1 MGAARIVATD
11 DGGRAA
17 AIDHACMKISTLP
30 QRGPLVVASFSG
42 YFGDRT
48 TALDEAMAGDPI
60 HVLIGDYL
68 AEITLAGISARFR
81 KDPTQGYA
89 EYFVKQVQPHL
100 AGIAA
105 RSLKLVTNAGGL
117 NPRGLAQVLRGLIV
131 QAGLSLKVACVEGDN
146 VLDRIELLQAAGHPL
161 THLDTGEAL
170 ADWGRTPIAANA
182 YLGAWGIAAALREGA
197 DIVLCG
203 RVTDS
208 SLTLGPAAWWH
219 GWQMDEWDR
228 LAGGVVA
235 GHILECGPH
244 ATGGNFS
251 GFAALPGITFPGF
264 VVGEIA
270 ADGSSVI
277 TKHARD
283 GGTVTTD
290 TVTAQ
295 LVYEIQGPK
304 YLNPDVTVD
313 LSGIRCEQLAPD
325 RVLVSGARGEPPP
338 DTTKVAMFAPEGWQ
352 IVSWAFVTGIDIER
366 KLALLRAQLHTLLG
380 DQVDHLEI
388 TAFGT
393 PAAQPESQA
402 EATVPMRIAAQAS
415 ERDALT
421 EENFFSKLNSLYLWS
436 VPGFYTDS
444 GAERALKPTRRIEYW
459 PAVLHV
465 SQLAHTVTL
474 EDGRTLEIP
483 PHPRAV
489 AAVRQPEHVE
499 PQPAPASARHVTQRA
514 PLGRIAYARSG
525 DKGGNCNVGIW
536 AAEEKSWP
544 WLRQTLSSDML
555 RRLLPRAEGLEIV
568 RHEFPNLRAVH
579 FIVRGLL
586 GRGGSTN
593 LQADQVGKAVGEFL
607 LARQM
612 DIPVELLV
620 DEYTGPRGC
629 APVSNAVET
638 VLHRA

>member
-1 MGAARIVATD
+1 MN
-11 DGGRAA
+11 
-17 AIDHACMKISTLP
+17 MSELP
-30 QRGPLVVASFSG
+30 QREPLVVASFSG
-42 YFGDRT
+42 YFGDRA
-48 TALDEAMAGDPI
+48 TALDEAMAGDPV

-100 AGIAA
+100 QDLGDRGI
-105 RSLKLVTNAGGL
+105 KLVTNAGGL
-117 NPRGLAQVLRGLIV
+117 NPRGLAQVLRGLIAE
-131 QAGLSLKVACVEGDN
+131 AGVALKVACVEGDN
-146 VLDRIELLQAAGHPL
+146 VVDRLDLLQAAGHPL
-161 THLDTGEAL
+161 THLDTGEPL

-219 GWQMDEWDR
+219 GWQLDDWDR

-251 GFAALPGITFPGF
+251 GFASLPGITFPGF

-283 GGTVTTD
+283 GGAVTTD

-313 LSGIRCEQLAPD
+313 LSGVRCELVGPD
-325 RVLVSGARGEPPP
+325 RVRVSGARGEPPP
-338 DTTKVAMFAPEGWQ
+338 DTTKVAVFAPEGWQ

-366 KLALLRAQLHTLLG
+366 KLALLRAQLHALLAEH
-380 DQVDHLEI
+380 VDHLEI
-388 TAFGT
+388 TPFGA
-393 PAAQPESQA
+393 PAAQPESQY
-402 EATVPMRIAAQAS
+402 EATVAVRIAAQAK

-421 EENFFSKLNSLYLWS
+421 EEKFFTRLNSLYLWS

-483 PHPRAV
+483 PHPRG
-489 AAVRQPEHVE
+489 
-499 PQPAPASARHVTQRA
+499 APAVQQPVHAEPEAASRGSWRATQRA
-514 PLGRIAYARSG
+514 PLGRVAYARSG
-525 DKGGNCNVGIW
+525 DKGGNSNVGVW
-536 AAEEKSWP
+536 AADEKAWP
-544 WLRQTLSSDML
+544 WLEQTLTTDML
-555 RRLLPRAEGLEIV
+555 RRLLPQSQGLEVV
-568 RHEFPNLRAVH
+568 RHAFPHLRAVH

-593 LQADQVGKAVGEFL
+593 LQADQVGKAIGEFL
-607 LARQM
+607 LARQLE
-612 DIPVELLV
+612 IPVELLV
-620 DEYTGPRGC
+620 DDYTGTR
-629 APVSNAVET
+629 APVPAARIAAT
-638 VLHRA
+638 A

>member
-1 MGAARIVATD
+1 
-11 DGGRAA
+11 
-17 AIDHACMKISTLP
+17 MKISAP
-30 QRGPLVVASFSG
+30 PHREPLVVAAFSG
-42 YFGDRT
+42 YFGDRA
-48 TALDEAMAGDPI
+48 TALDEAMAGDAI

-105 RSLKLVTNAGGL
+105 RGIKLVTNAGGL
-117 NPRGLAQVLRGLIV
+117 NPHGLAQVLRGLV
-131 QAGLSLKVACVEGDN
+131 AEAGLSLKIACVEGDN
-146 VLDRIELLQAAGHPL
+146 VLDRVALLQAAGHPF
-161 THLDTGEAL
+161 THLDTGETL

-219 GWQMDEWDR
+219 GWQLDDWDR

-244 ATGGNFS
+244 VTGGNFS
-251 GFAALPGITFPGF
+251 GFASLPGITFPGF
-264 VVGEIA
+264 PVGEIA
-270 ADGSSVI
+270 ADGSTVI

-283 GGTVTTD
+283 GGAVTTH

-313 LSGIRCEQLAPD
+313 LSDIRCEQIAPD
-325 RVLVSGARGEPPP
+325 RVRVSGARGAPPP
-338 DTTKVAMFAPEGWQ
+338 DTTKVAMFATEGWQ

-366 KLALLRAQLHTLLG
+366 KLALLRAQLHALLG
-380 DQVDHLEI
+380 GHVDHLEI

-402 EATVPMRIAAQAS
+402 EATVAVRIAARAS

-421 EENFFSKLNSLYLWS
+421 EEHFFSKLNSLYLWS

-444 GAERALKPTRRIEYW
+444 GAERSLKPTRRIEYW
-459 PAVLHV
+459 PAVLDV
-465 SQLAHTVTL
+465 SQLTHTVTL
-474 EDGRTLEIP
+474 DDGRTLEIP

-489 AAVRQPEHVE
+489 KAAQQPVHAE
-499 PQPAPASARHVTQRA
+499 PQPQPVDARRATQRA
-514 PLGRIAYARSG
+514 PLGRVAYARSG
-525 DKGGNCNVGIW
+525 DKGGNSNVGIW
-536 AAEEKSWP
+536 AADEKAWP
-544 WLRQTLSSDML
+544 WLRQALTTDTL
-555 RRLLPRAEGLEIV
+555 RRLLPRADGLEIV
-568 RHEFPNLRAVH
+568 RHEFPHLRAVH

-593 LQADQVGKAVGEFL
+593 LQADQVGKAVGEFV

-620 DEYTGPRGC
+620 DDYTGPR
-629 APVSNAVET
+629 PKVPISSTTEV
-638 VLHRA
+638 VLHRG

>member
-1 MGAARIVATD
+1 M
-11 DGGRAA
+11 
-17 AIDHACMKISTLP
+17 SEPP
-30 QRGPLVVASFSG
+30 QREPLVVASFSG
-42 YFGDRT
+42 YFGDRAS
-48 TALDEAMAGDPI
+48 ALDEAMAGDPF

-89 EYFVKQVQPHL
+89 EYFVGQLRPHL
-100 AGIAA
+100 PAIAERGI
-105 RSLKLVTNAGGL
+105 KLVTNAGGL
-117 NPRGLAQVLRGLIV
+117 NPRGLAQVLRGLIAE
-131 QAGLSLKVACVEGDN
+131 AGLSLKIACVEGDN
-146 VLDRIELLQAAGHPL
+146 VLDRLELLQAAGHPL
-161 THLDTGEAL
+161 KHLDTGEPL
-170 ADWGRTPIAANA
+170 ASWGRTPMSANA
-182 YLGAWGIAAALREGA
+182 YIGAWGIASALHEGA

-219 GWQMDEWDR
+219 GWQPDDWDR

-251 GFAALPGITFPGF
+251 GFAKLPGITFAGF
-264 VVGEIA
+264 VVGEVA
-270 ADGSSVI
+270 SDGSCVI

-283 GGTVTTD
+283 GGAVTTD

-313 LSGIRCEQLAPD
+313 LSDIRCEQIGPD
-325 RVLVSGARGEPPP
+325 RVQVSGARGEPPP
-338 DTTKVAMFAPEGWQ
+338 DTTKVAVFGPEGWQ

-366 KLALLRAQLHTLLG
+366 KLALLRAQLHSLLG
-380 DQVDHLEI
+380 DTVDHLEI
-388 TAFGT
+388 SAFGT
-393 PAAQPESQA
+393 PAAQPESQE
-402 EATVPMRIAAQAS
+402 EATVAVRIAAQAS

-421 EENFFSKLNSLYLWS
+421 EQNFFAKLNSLYLWS
-436 VPGFYTDS
+436 VPGFHTDS
-444 GAERALKPTRRIEYW
+444 GAERALKPSRRIEYW

-465 SQLAHTVTL
+465 SQLTHTVEL
-474 EDGRTLEIP
+474 PDGRTVTIP
-483 PHPRAV
+483 PHPRATP
-489 AAVRQPEHVE
+489 AMSQPVHAE
-499 PQPAPASARHVTQRA
+499 PQPAVRHPGRAMQRA

-525 DKGGNCNVGIW
+525 DKGGNSNIGIW
-536 AAEEKSWP
+536 AIEEKAWP
-544 WLRQTLSSDML
+544 WLQQALSSETL
-555 RRLLPRAEGLEIV
+555 RRLLPQSEGLEIV
-568 RHEFPNLRAVH
+568 RHEFPRIRAVH

-593 LQADQVGKAVGEFL
+593 LLADQVGKAVGEFV
-607 LARQM
+607 LARQL

-620 DEYTGPRGC
+620 DDYPGLRMPQPQAHG
-629 APVSNAVET
+629 AVT
-638 VLHRA
+638 A